1 MASAASLPAYSA
13 PAAHALI
20 AHRPMVFCVALS
32 QVNWRLLYDCAC
44 LDVELKAGDTMAGP
58 GFTAALTATSPEGG
72 AGDSHRG
79 GVAAALVESLRVEA
93 ALNKDFSV
101 AAQLA
106 S

>member
-1 MASAASLPAYSA
+1 
-13 PAAHALI
+13 
-20 AHRPMVFCVALS
+20 MVFCVALS
-32 QVNWRLLYDCAC
+32 QVNWRLLYDCAV

-101 AAQLA
+101 AAQKGEKFPPPDKWAGMFA
-106 S
+106 SA